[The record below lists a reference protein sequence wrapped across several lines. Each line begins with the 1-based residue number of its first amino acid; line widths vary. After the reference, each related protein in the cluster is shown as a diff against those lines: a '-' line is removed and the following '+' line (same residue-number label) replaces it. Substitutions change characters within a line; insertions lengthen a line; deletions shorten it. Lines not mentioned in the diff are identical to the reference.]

1 MFILLDL
8 YKGSNFWMQEEAIKM
23 EKTALACPLVR
34 GERILVALD
43 GSKDSEAA
51 LDQAISMAKI
61 CNSTLFMISV
71 IELYPEQLEVAPA
84 LEEKMSTETW
94 EILDRAGERAKKEK
108 IPCEAIVHIGGHPHK
123 FIVQEAKEK
132 NIDLIVMGT
141 HGRTGLKKLLMGS
154 VAERVIGH
162 APCAVLVSPA
172 SRRD

>member
-1 MFILLDL
+1 L
-8 YKGSNFWMQEEAIKM
+8 YKGSNYRRLKEEIKM
-23 EKTALACPLVR
+23 EKSALACPLVR

-43 GSKDSEAA
+43 GSEDSEAA

-61 CNSTLFMISV
+61 CKSILFIISV

-84 LEEKMSTETW
+84 LEEKMSMETR
-94 EILDRAGERAKKEK
+94 EILDRAEERAEKEK
-108 IPCEAIVHIGGHPHK
+108 IPCETIVHIGGHPHI
-123 FIVQEAKEK
+123 FIVQEAKGK

-141 HGRTGLKKLLMGS
+141 HGRTGLRKLLMGS

-162 APCAVLVSPA
+162 APCAVLVSPG